1 MIMVIK
7 AFLVFWLLLTE
18 TVSLT
23 GNNIVDRKP
32 FCLQPPHKTQGK
44 AAMAAGGGLSFVWV

>member
-1 MIMVIK
+1 MVIK